1 MSMFAAASGRV
12 AVASSALV
20 ASSRQPPSRPWAPS
34 RARRSS
40 ILASLEDT
48 AESAP
53 RSLPSASG
61 PFAVDLSALTPDERA
76 WLRARDELKVLV
88 LGKTGVGKSS
98 LVNAIAHADSA
109 IGALEVG
116 TTQVYDVR
124 SALLSTED
132 GATHDFALF
141 DTPGFFDVEGRTP
154 AGVLRE
160 LSGKVSEFHAVVY
173 AHVATDKRTR
183 LEDEQSVSFITRALG
198 PAAARRAI
206 VALTFANEVR
216 GNTEEERAM
225 VIKTRGEQARGLFAD
240 AAAQVAG
247 GTDSG
252 LKNAPETEAPY
263 VACGQAG
270 DDTQWEGELWR
281 AVIRRAKAAAD
292 FEKAPVS
299 DAFDAT
305 AAELEVDW
313 EGLRLAG
320 VSLEGA
326 PPRPPPPLEL
336 VKKYVATALGE
347 FASRDGKKKRSCFA
361 VKQRGMPSGFAAT
374 VLLEVFGDV
383 DDASRDVTNAVYL
396 LMPGAEP
403 NAVMK
408 VRMGRVPLDELP
420 GAAALRRGGAEVTVG
435 ALAVGGSAP
444 ETLRHD
450 ASDGSFATATERLSA
465 SGIVEI
471 DPDTGEAVVMAR
483 KTPAPEAI

>member
-1 MSMFAAASGRV
+1 
-12 AVASSALV
+12 
-20 ASSRQPPSRPWAPS
+20 
-34 RARRSS
+34 
-40 ILASLEDT
+40 
-48 AESAP
+48 
-53 RSLPSASG
+53 
-61 PFAVDLSALTPDERA
+61 
-76 WLRARDELKVLV
+76 
-88 LGKTGVGKSS
+88 
-98 LVNAIAHADSA
+98 
-109 IGALEVG
+109 
-116 TTQVYDVR
+116 
-124 SALLSTED
+124 
-132 GATHDFALF
+132 
-141 DTPGFFDVEGRTP
+141 
-154 AGVLRE
+154 
-160 LSGKVSEFHAVVY
+160 
-173 AHVATDKRTR
+173 
-183 LEDEQSVSFITRALG
+183 
-198 PAAARRAI
+198 
-206 VALTFANEVR
+206 
-216 GNTEEERAM
+216 M

-270 DDTQWEGELWR
+270 DDTQWESELWR

>member
-20 ASSRQPPSRPWAPS
+20 ASSRRPPSRPWAPS

-40 ILASLEDT
+40 ILAGLEDT

-53 RSLPSASG
+53 RAEPSASG
-61 PFAVDLSALTPDERA
+61 PFAVDLSPLTPDERA

-116 TTQVYDVR
+116 TTQVYELR

-132 GATHDFALF
+132 GESHDFALF

-173 AHVATDKRTR
+173 AHVATDKRLR
-183 LEDEQSVSFITRALG
+183 LEDEQSVSFVTRALG
-198 PAAARRAI
+198 PAAARRAV

-216 GNTEEERAM
+216 GNTEE

-240 AAAQVAG
+240 AAAQVG
-247 GTDSG
+247 SKSG
-252 LKNAPETEAPY
+252 SGNAPENDAPY
-263 VACGQAG
+263 VACGVAG
-270 DDTQWEGELWR
+270 DDTKWEGELWR
-281 AVIRRAKAAAD
+281 AVIRRAKRAAD
-292 FEKAPVS
+292 FENAPFS

-313 EGLRLAG
+313 EGLKLAG

-336 VKKYVATALGE
+336 VKKYVAMALGD

-383 DDASRDVTNAVYL
+383 DDASRERDVTNAVYL
-396 LMPGAEP
+396 LMPGAER

-483 KTPAPEAI
+483 KTPPRGDLS

>member
-1 MSMFAAASGRV
+1 MFAAVSSRV
-12 AVASSALV
+12 AVAPSALV
-20 ASSRQPPSRPWAPS
+20 ASSRRPPRTRAPN

-40 ILASLEDT
+40 IRAGLEDT
-48 AESAP
+48 AETAP
-53 RSLPSASG
+53 RAEPSASG
-61 PFAVDLSALTPDERA
+61 PFAVDLSPLTPDERA
-76 WLRARDELKVLV
+76 WLHARDDLKVLV

-98 LVNAIAHADSA
+98 LVNAIANADSA
-109 IGALEVG
+109 VGELEVG
-116 TTQVYDVR
+116 TTQVYELR
-124 SALLSTED
+124 GALRWD
-132 GATHDFALF
+132 GESHDFALF

-173 AHVATDKRTR
+173 AHVATDKRLR
-183 LEDEQSVSFITRALG
+183 LEDEQSVSFVCRALG
-198 PAAARRAI
+198 ASAARRAV

-216 GNTEEERAM
+216 GSSRTS
-225 VIKTRGEQARGLFAD
+225 VVQTRGEQARGLFQD
-240 AAAQVAG
+240 AQRMSLGAG
-247 GTDSG
+247 VVSERET
-252 LKNAPETEAPY
+252 APPF

-270 DDTQWEGELWR
+270 DADGWEGELWR
-281 AVIRRAKAAAD
+281 AVIRRAKHAAD
-292 FEKAPVS
+292 LEDAPPC

-320 VSLEGA
+320 VPLEGA

-336 VKKYVATALGE
+336 VEAYKALALGE
-347 FASRDGKKKRSCFA
+347 FASRDGARRRSCFA
-361 VKQRGMPSGFAAT
+361 VRQRGMPSGFAAT

-396 LMPGAEP
+396 LMPGAER

-408 VRMGRVPLDELP
+408 VRMGCVPLDELP

-471 DPDTGEAVVMAR
+471 DPDTGDAAVLARTTPR
-483 KTPAPEAI
+483 KTPENLA

>member
-270 DDTQWEGELWR
+270 DDTQWESELWR
-281 AVIRRAKAAAD
+281 AVIRRAKRAAD

-299 DAFDAT
+299 DVFDAT

-336 VKKYVATALGE
+336 VKKYVARREEKAELL
-347 FASRDGKKKRSCFA
+347 
-361 VKQRGMPSGFAAT
+361 RGQAARHA
-374 VLLEVFGDV
+374 ERIRGDRP
-383 DDASRDVTNAVYL
+383 A
-396 LMPGAEP
+396 GG
-403 NAVMK
+403 
-408 VRMGRVPLDELP
+408 VRGRGRCVARCYERRVPAHARRRAKRGDE
-420 GAAALRRGGAEVTVG
+420 GAHGSRAARRASRRGGVATRRRGGHRRGSRGGGKRARDSAPRRERRVVRHGDG
-435 ALAVGGSAP
+435 AAQRERDRGDRPGHGGS
-444 ETLRHD
+444 RG
-450 ASDGSFATATERLSA
+450 DGAENAGTSGDLS
-465 SGIVEI
+465 
-471 DPDTGEAVVMAR
+471 
-483 KTPAPEAI
+483 